1 MIEESGKGN
10 SSSNTIH
17 FIENWLEKTLTESFQ
32 YDFQDV
38 DRFQG
43 KTTSTI
49 NKNRTAIEK
58 LRMDRESL
66 KSLGLE
72 KKSQDKV
79 YRSFF
84 VYCHGVFEFM
94 NEYKCYHEDLPLVLW
109 GTFLR
114 LFQFYDPKTKA
125 EYERFQQ
132 ENSKLSTKKMFED
145 QQKKIQFHED
155 LNEDLLYYAKQ
166 LEIANF
172 SNAYKEN
179 IDLLYYKTQMTNYES
194 TIQHLEKE
202 NEFLMKEVSALKDY
216 KQAAKESMSL
226 AKDNLSKLILKNH
239 SLIQKYNLLEDQ
251 LSQCD
256 KEKTVVQER
265 YKDLERDYMTIKES
279 NYQNKILVQENKQKV
294 DLLEKANKSLQ
305 KQLIESQEIIENC
318 RQQIEAHQSTE
329 GLTDTVLT
337 ENMKLLLMSINLFHN
352 VENFSKFYENCY
364 EKMKSTK
371 DGEYENTPDI
381 SLVTQEENHNAV
393 IGIDLEG
400 EKLLKIISEDD
411 HGGDDAVNE
420 NNTTTKSKLSNL
432 LNIQLSEIKNLQ
444 ERFSFLQNNSFLF
457 QKNYLM
463 IDVITNVLQDCSNF
477 REKFQFYSKYEN
489 KFVASHYTSNLFQT
503 SVDSLQEKNTKASKE
518 LEVSTWENAMKANQ
532 ILRLEE
538 KLKNFDEF
546 QQNYHN
552 LENQIAKLSNQLQ
565 TLTMEKLLLE
575 KTVTVL
581 EKDSQLLKEKDREFI
596 LLEKKLFDKDI
607 YLNDRENYIS
617 FLKKDFAE
625 KLVLKDKESKNSSI
639 YEDLCNQLVQRMVLI
654 LRDLFAKFE
663 NSQKTGEKVFIS
675 SSLSTAPEST
685 VKVAKSFSSSSNRN
699 LRSIIN
705 ENLVGDSRMKKLT
718 KHLSL
723 LPSSEAAD
731 LIANRKLDFLNPSS
745 PASDMTKIN
754 MPGILNEEVQNSEN
768 VLLNQLKKLAVEFK
782 NDVLIDDNVSEEE
795 KQKVLNLVEF
805 IALFPTKVEEIIV
818 FSNGIYSLRT
828 EVDLK
833 NAEIEELK
841 LFCSKERRRISQ
853 HYEDQL
859 LSSRD
864 LAQFEPYG

>member
-216 KQAAKESMSL
+216 KKAAKESMSL
-226 AKDNLSKLILKNH
+226 AKDNLSKLILKNN

-251 LSQCD
+251 LSHCD
-256 KEKTVVQER
+256 KEKTVLQER

-294 DLLEKANKSLQ
+294 DLLEKANKALQ
-305 KQLIESQEIIENC
+305 KQLTECQEIIENC
-318 RQQIEAHQSTE
+318 RQQIEVHQSTE

-352 VENFSKFYENCY
+352 LENFSKFYENCY
-364 EKMKSTK
+364 EKMKTTK
-371 DGEYENTPDI
+371 DGEYESTPDI
-381 SLVTQEENHNAV
+381 SLATQEENHRSITGN
-393 IGIDLEG
+393 DLEEG

-411 HGGDDAVNE
+411 HGGDDAINE
-420 NNTTTKSKLSNL
+420 NNSTAKSKLPNL

-463 IDVITNVLQDCSNF
+463 IDMITNVLQDCSNF

-489 KFVASHYTSNLFQT
+489 KFAASHYTSNLFQT

-518 LEVSTWENAMKANQ
+518 LEISTWENTMKANQ
-532 ILRLEE
+532 IVRLEE

-546 QQNYHN
+546 QKNYHN
-552 LENQIAKLSNQLQ
+552 LENQITKLSNQVQ
-565 TLTMEKLLLE
+565 TLTMEKKLLE

-617 FLKKDFAE
+617 FLKKDFGE

-654 LRDLFAKFE
+654 LRDLFTKFE
-663 NSQKTGEKVFIS
+663 NSHKTGEKVFIS
-675 SSLSTAPEST
+675 SSLSAAPESP
-685 VKVAKSFSSSSNRN
+685 VKVAKSVSSSSNRN

-705 ENLVGDSRMKKLT
+705 ENLVGDSRMKKMT

-731 LIANRKLDFLNPSS
+731 IIANRKLDFLNSS
-745 PASDMTKIN
+745 IPASDMTNIS
-754 MPGILNEEVQNSEN
+754 MLNEDVQNSEN
-768 VLLNQLKKLAVEFK
+768 MILNQLKKLAVEFK
-782 NDVLIDDNVSEEE
+782 NDVLIDEHVSEDE
-795 KQKVLNLVEF
+795 KQKVFNLVDF

-818 FSNGIYSLRT
+818 FSDGIYSLRT
-828 EVDLK
+828 EVDQK